1 MPTNVVPI
9 VGAPQME
16 VRPPKPKLKPRPP
29 PPKPN
34 PAGII
39 IGEDPGTS
47 NGHVG
52 GIMGS
57 SGMFAMSFLSSYRYL
72 SYFYDRLND
81 ILLL

>member
-57 SGMFAMSFLSSYRYL
+57 SGMFSNVIFIFL
-72 SYFYDRLND
+72 
-81 ILLL
+81 